1 MMAKEGSVVSGLM
14 DAFAT
19 ATSIMLQYGVPLR
32 VLVDKFS
39 HLRFEP
45 SGATTNPDI
54 PRAKSVLDYIFR
66 WLSLKFLTTDEAE
79 TITAQPQLELPFGGP
94 VDVEEREKVV
104 SRDQS
109 DSPPC
114 PSCGSITVRNGT
126 CYVCPN
132 CGTTTGC
139 S

>member
-19 ATSIMLQYGVPLR
+19 ATSIMVQYGVPLR

-45 SGATTNPDI
+45 SGATTNADI

-66 WLSLKFLTTDEAE
+66 WLSVKFLTADEAE
-79 TITAQPQLELPFGGP
+79 TLTAQPQLELPFGGP
-94 VDVEEREKVV
+94 TDIEEREKVV

-114 PSCGSITVRNGT
+114 PSCGSITTRNGT